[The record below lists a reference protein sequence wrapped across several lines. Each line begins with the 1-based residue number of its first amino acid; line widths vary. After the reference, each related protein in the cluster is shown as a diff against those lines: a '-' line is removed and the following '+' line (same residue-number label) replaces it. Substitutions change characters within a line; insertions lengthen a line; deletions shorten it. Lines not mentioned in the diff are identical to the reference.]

1 MIFVSAPNVDRNP
14 AKSLIERLKMKG
26 FEVDHSPRNPSE
38 GSDPRWD
45 GWYDSGLRSSL
56 DKVEVFVIVIDVAW
70 DSSTW
75 MAEESRQAMDAP
87 GVRPVPHVFFWNP
100 MSIEVQA
107 ASVLGYLR
115 EELPKDLDELV
126 ERMKAIKNV

>member
-1 MIFVSAPNVDRNP
+1 MIFVSAQNVDVDP
-14 AKSLIERLKMKG
+14 AKSLIERLRMEG
-26 FEVDHSPRNPSE
+26 FEVDHSPRSPSE

-56 DKVEVFVIVIDVAW
+56 DKAEVLIVVIDKAW

-87 GVRPVPHVFFWNP
+87 RVRPVRHVFFWNP
-100 MSIEVQA
+100 MSMEVRA
-107 ASVLGYLR
+107 AGALGYLR
-115 EELPKDLDELV
+115 EELPKSLDELV
-126 ERMKAIKNV
+126 ERIRAIENV

>member
-1 MIFVSAPNVDRNP
+1 MIFVSAQNVDRNP
-14 AKSLIERLKMKG
+14 AKSLIERLRMEG

-56 DKVEVFVIVIDVAW
+56 DQAEVFVIVLDKAW

-87 GVRPVPHVFFWNP
+87 GVRPVRHVFFWNP
-100 MSIEVQA
+100 MSIEVRVA
-107 ASVLGYLR
+107 GALGYLR
-115 EELPKDLDELV
+115 EELGKDLDELV
-126 ERMKAIKNV
+126 ERTKAIKNV